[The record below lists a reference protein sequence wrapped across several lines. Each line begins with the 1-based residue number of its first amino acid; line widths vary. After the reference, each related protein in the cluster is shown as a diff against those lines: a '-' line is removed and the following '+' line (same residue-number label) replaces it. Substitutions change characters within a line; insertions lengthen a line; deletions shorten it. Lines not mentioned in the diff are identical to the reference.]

1 MKTFYTEVGL
11 VNPFG
16 SLGDMFSGIIQKT
29 GKIHEIKRNDD
40 GARLTVSVDSFLDD
54 VKLGDSIALDGACIT
69 VVSFDSSK
77 FESDL
82 SNETLNKTTLANLRI
97 GDECNL
103 EKAMLLN
110 ERIGGHLVS
119 GHIDGVGVV
128 ESIRK
133 DGESFWFK
141 IKGDKQIMKYVVY
154 KGSVA
159 VDGISL
165 TIAECDEGSFS
176 VAIIPH
182 TLECTT
188 LNNKEVDSKVNL
200 EVDMIGKYIEKLV
213 SPYIDL
219 KE

>member
-1 MKTFYTEVGL
+1 
-11 VNPFG
+11 
-16 SLGDMFSGIIQKT
+16 MFSGIIEKT
-29 GKIHEIKRNDD
+29 GKISRIEKNSD
-40 GARLTVSVDSFLDD
+40 GARLVVSVDSFMDG
-54 VKLGDSIALDGACIT
+54 VKLGDSIALNGTCIT
-69 VVSFDSSK
+69 VVSFDSSS

-82 SNETLNKTTLANLRI
+82 SNETLKKTTLANLEV
-97 GDECNL
+97 GDDCNL

-119 GHIDGVGVV
+119 GHIDGLGKV
-128 ESIRK
+128 ESIEK

-141 IKGDKQIMKYVVY
+141 IKADKQIMKYVVY
-154 KGSVA
+154 IGSIA

-165 TIAECDEGSFS
+165 TVAECDNSSFS

-188 LNNKEVDSKVNL
+188 LNNKKVDSKVNL
-200 EVDMIGKYIEKLV
+200 EVDMIGKYVEKLV

>member
-1 MKTFYTEVGL
+1 
-11 VNPFG
+11 
-16 SLGDMFSGIIQKT
+16 MFSGIIEKT
-29 GKIHEIKRNDD
+29 GRISRIERNSD
-40 GARLTVSVDSFLDD
+40 GARLAVSVDSFMDG
-54 VKLGDSIALDGACIT
+54 VKLGDSIALNGTCIT
-69 VVSFDSSK
+69 VVSFDSSS

-82 SNETLNKTTLANLRI
+82 SNETLKKTTLANLEV
-97 GDECNL
+97 GDDCNL

-119 GHIDGVGVV
+119 GHIDGLGKV
-128 ESIRK
+128 ESIEK

-141 IKGDKQIMKYVVY
+141 IKADKQIMKYVVY
-154 KGSVA
+154 KGSIA

-165 TIAECDEGSFS
+165 TVAECDNSSFS

-188 LNNKEVDSKVNL
+188 LNNKKVDSKVNL
-200 EVDMIGKYIEKLV
+200 EVDMIGKYVEKLV
-213 SPYIDL
+213 SPYTDL

>member
-1 MKTFYTEVGL
+1 
-11 VNPFG
+11 
-16 SLGDMFSGIIQKT
+16 MFSGITEKT
-29 GKIHEIKRNDD
+29 GKISRIERNSD
-40 GARLTVSVDSFLDD
+40 GARLVVSVDSFMDG
-54 VKLGDSIALDGACIT
+54 VKLGDSIALNGTCIT
-69 VVSFDSSK
+69 VVSFDSSS

-82 SNETLNKTTLANLRI
+82 SNETLKKTTLANLEV
-97 GDECNL
+97 GDDCNL

-119 GHIDGVGVV
+119 GHIDGLGKV
-128 ESIRK
+128 ESIEK

-141 IKGDKQIMKYVVY
+141 INADKQIMKYVVY
-154 KGSVA
+154 KGSIA

-165 TIAECDEGSFS
+165 TVAECDNSSFS

-188 LNNKEVDSKVNL
+188 LNNKKVDSKVNL
-200 EVDMIGKYIEKLV
+200 EVDMIGKYVEKLV
-213 SPYIDL
+213 SPYTDL

>member
-1 MKTFYTEVGL
+1 
-11 VNPFG
+11 
-16 SLGDMFSGIIQKT
+16 MFSGIIEKT
-29 GKIHEIKRNDD
+29 GRISRIERNTD
-40 GARLTVSVDSFLDD
+40 GARLAVSVDSFMDG
-54 VKLGDSIALDGACIT
+54 VKLGDSIALNGTCIT
-69 VVSFDSSK
+69 VVSFDSSS

-82 SNETLNKTTLANLRI
+82 SNETLKKTTLGNLEV
-97 GDECNL
+97 GDDCNL

-119 GHIDGVGVV
+119 GHIDGLGKV
-128 ESIRK
+128 ESIEK

-141 IKGDKQIMKYVVY
+141 IKADKQIMKYVVY
-154 KGSVA
+154 KGSIA

-165 TIAECDEGSFS
+165 TVAECDNSSFS

-188 LNNKEVDSKVNL
+188 LNNKKVDSKVNL
-200 EVDMIGKYIEKLV
+200 EVDMIGKYVEKLV
-213 SPYIDL
+213 SPYTDL

>member
-1 MKTFYTEVGL
+1 
-11 VNPFG
+11 
-16 SLGDMFSGIIQKT
+16 MFSGIIEKT
-29 GKIHEIKRNDD
+29 GRISRIERNSD
-40 GARLTVSVDSFLDD
+40 GARLAVSVDSFMDG
-54 VKLGDSIALDGACIT
+54 VKLGDSIALNGTCIT
-69 VVSFDSSK
+69 VFSFDSSS

-82 SNETLNKTTLANLRI
+82 SNETLKKTTLGNLEV
-97 GDECNL
+97 GDDCNL

-119 GHIDGVGVV
+119 GHIDGLGKV
-128 ESIRK
+128 ESIEK

-141 IKGDKQIMKYVVY
+141 IKADKQIMKYVVY
-154 KGSVA
+154 KGSIA

-165 TIAECDEGSFS
+165 TVAECDNSSFS

-188 LNNKEVDSKVNL
+188 LNNKKVDSKVNL
-200 EVDMIGKYIEKLV
+200 EVDMIGKYVEKLV
-213 SPYIDL
+213 SPYTDL

>member
-1 MKTFYTEVGL
+1 
-11 VNPFG
+11 
-16 SLGDMFSGIIQKT
+16 MFSGIIQKT

-40 GARLTVSVDSFLDD
+40 GARLTVSVDLFLDD

-82 SNETLNKTTLANLRI
+82 SNETLNKTTLSNLRI

-103 EKAMLLN
+103 EKAMMLN

-128 ESIRK
+128 ESIEK

-141 IKGDKQIMKYVVY
+141 IKADKQIMKYVVY

-165 TIAECDEGSFS
+165 TIAECDKGSFS

-188 LNNKEVDSKVNL
+188 LNNKEVDSNVNL

>member
-1 MKTFYTEVGL
+1 
-11 VNPFG
+11 
-16 SLGDMFSGIIQKT
+16 MFSGIIEKT
-29 GKIHEIKRNDD
+29 GKISRIERNSD
-40 GARLTVSVDSFLDD
+40 GARLVVSVDSFMDG
-54 VKLGDSIALDGACIT
+54 VKLGDSIALNGTCIT
-69 VVSFDSSK
+69 VVSFDSSS

-82 SNETLNKTTLANLRI
+82 SNETLKKTTLANLEV
-97 GDECNL
+97 GDDCNL

-119 GHIDGVGVV
+119 GHIDGLGKV
-128 ESIRK
+128 ESIEK

-141 IKGDKQIMKYVVY
+141 INADKQIMKYVVY
-154 KGSVA
+154 KGSIA

-165 TIAECDEGSFS
+165 TVAECDNSSFS

-188 LNNKEVDSKVNL
+188 LNNKKVDSKVNL
-200 EVDMIGKYIEKLV
+200 EVDMIGKYVEKLV
-213 SPYIDL
+213 SPYTDL

>member
-1 MKTFYTEVGL
+1 
-11 VNPFG
+11 
-16 SLGDMFSGIIQKT
+16 MFSGITEKT
-29 GKIHEIKRNDD
+29 GKISKIERNSD
-40 GARLTVSVDSFLDD
+40 GARLVVSVDSFMDG
-54 VKLGDSIALDGACIT
+54 VKLGDSIALNGTCIT
-69 VVSFDSSK
+69 VVSFDSSS

-82 SNETLNKTTLANLRI
+82 SNETLKKTTLANLEV
-97 GDECNL
+97 GDDCNL

-119 GHIDGVGVV
+119 GHIDGLGKV
-128 ESIRK
+128 ESIEK

-141 IKGDKQIMKYVVY
+141 IKADKQIMKYVVY
-154 KGSVA
+154 KGSIA

-165 TIAECDEGSFS
+165 TVAECDNSSFS

-188 LNNKEVDSKVNL
+188 LNNKKVDSKVNL
-200 EVDMIGKYIEKLV
+200 EVDMIGKYVEKLV
-213 SPYIDL
+213 SPYTDL

>member
-1 MKTFYTEVGL
+1 
-11 VNPFG
+11 
-16 SLGDMFSGIIQKT
+16 MFSGIIQKT

-40 GARLTVSVDSFLDD
+40 GARLTVSVDSFLDY

-82 SNETLNKTTLANLRI
+82 SNETLNKTTLSNLSI

-103 EKAMLLN
+103 EKAMILN

-128 ESIRK
+128 ESIEK

-141 IKGDKQIMKYVVY
+141 IKADKQIMKYVVY

-165 TIAECDEGSFS
+165 TIAECDKGSFS

-188 LNNKEVDSKVNL
+188 LNNKEVNSNVNL

>member
-1 MKTFYTEVGL
+1 
-11 VNPFG
+11 
-16 SLGDMFSGIIQKT
+16 MFSGIIEKI
-29 GKIHEIKRNDD
+29 GKISGIEKNSD
-40 GARLTVSVDSFLDD
+40 GARLSVSVDSFLDD

-69 VVSFDSSK
+69 VVSFDTSK

-82 SNETLNKTTLANLRI
+82 SNETLNKTTLANLKV

-103 EKAMLLN
+103 EKALHLN

-119 GHIDGVGVV
+119 GHIDGVGIV
-128 ESIRK
+128 ESIEK

-141 IKGDKQIMKYVVY
+141 IKANKQIMKYVVY

-165 TIAECDEGSFS
+165 TIAECDEDSFS

-200 EVDMIGKYIEKLV
+200 EVDMIGKYVEKLV
-213 SPYIDL
+213 SPYTDL

>member
-1 MKTFYTEVGL
+1 
-11 VNPFG
+11 
-16 SLGDMFSGIIQKT
+16 MFSGIIEKT
-29 GKIHEIKRNDD
+29 GRISRIERNSD
-40 GARLTVSVDSFLDD
+40 GARLAVSVDSFMDG
-54 VKLGDSIALDGACIT
+54 VKLGDSIALNGTCIT
-69 VVSFDSSK
+69 VVSFNSSS

-82 SNETLNKTTLANLRI
+82 SNETLKKTTLANLEV
-97 GDECNL
+97 GDDCNL

-119 GHIDGVGVV
+119 GHIDGLGKV
-128 ESIRK
+128 ESIEK

-141 IKGDKQIMKYVVY
+141 IKADKQIMKYVVY
-154 KGSVA
+154 KGSIA

-165 TIAECDEGSFS
+165 TVAECDNSSFS

-188 LNNKEVDSKVNL
+188 LNNKKVDSKVNL
-200 EVDMIGKYIEKLV
+200 EVDMIGKYVEKLV
-213 SPYIDL
+213 SPYTDL

>member
-1 MKTFYTEVGL
+1 
-11 VNPFG
+11 
-16 SLGDMFSGIIQKT
+16 MFSGIIEKT
-29 GKIHEIKRNDD
+29 GKISRIERNSD
-40 GARLTVSVDSFLDD
+40 GARLVVSVDSFMDG
-54 VKLGDSIALDGACIT
+54 VKLGDSIALNGTCIT
-69 VVSFDSSK
+69 VVSFDSSS

-82 SNETLNKTTLANLRI
+82 SNETLKKTTLANLEV
-97 GDECNL
+97 GDDCNL

-119 GHIDGVGVV
+119 GHIDGLGKV
-128 ESIRK
+128 ESIKK

-141 IKGDKQIMKYVVY
+141 IKADKQIMKYVVY
-154 KGSVA
+154 KGSIA

-165 TIAECDEGSFS
+165 TVAECDNSSFS

-188 LNNKEVDSKVNL
+188 LNNKKVDSKVNL
-200 EVDMIGKYIEKLV
+200 EVDMIGKYVEKLV
-213 SPYIDL
+213 SPYTDL

>member
-1 MKTFYTEVGL
+1 
-11 VNPFG
+11 
-16 SLGDMFSGIIQKT
+16 MFSGIIEKT
-29 GKIHEIKRNDD
+29 GKISRIERNSD
-40 GARLTVSVDSFLDD
+40 GARLTVSVDSFMDG
-54 VKLGDSIALDGACIT
+54 VKLGDSIALNGTCIT
-69 VVSFDSSK
+69 VVSFDSTS

-82 SNETLNKTTLANLRI
+82 SNETLKKTTLANLEV
-97 GDECNL
+97 GHDCNL

-119 GHIDGVGVV
+119 GHIDGLGKV
-128 ESIRK
+128 ESIEK

-141 IKGDKQIMKYVVY
+141 IKADKQIMKYVVY
-154 KGSVA
+154 KGSIA

-165 TIAECDEGSFS
+165 TVAECDNSSFS

-188 LNNKEVDSKVNL
+188 LNNKKVDSKVNL
-200 EVDMIGKYIEKLV
+200 EVDMIGKYVEKLV
-213 SPYIDL
+213 SPYTDL

>member
-1 MKTFYTEVGL
+1 
-11 VNPFG
+11 
-16 SLGDMFSGIIQKT
+16 MFSGIIEKT
-29 GKIHEIKRNDD
+29 GKISRIEKNSD
-40 GARLTVSVDSFLDD
+40 GARLVVSVDSFMDG
-54 VKLGDSIALDGACIT
+54 VKLGDSIALNGTCIT
-69 VVSFDSSK
+69 VVSFDSSS

-82 SNETLNKTTLANLRI
+82 SNETLKKTTLANLEV
-97 GDECNL
+97 GDDCNL

-119 GHIDGVGVV
+119 GHIDGLGKV
-128 ESIRK
+128 ESIEK

-141 IKGDKQIMKYVVY
+141 IKADKQIMKYVVY
-154 KGSVA
+154 KGSIA

-165 TIAECDEGSFS
+165 TVAECDNSSFS

-188 LNNKEVDSKVNL
+188 LNNKKVDSKVNL
-200 EVDMIGKYIEKLV
+200 EVDMIGKYVEKLV

>member
-1 MKTFYTEVGL
+1 
-11 VNPFG
+11 
-16 SLGDMFSGIIQKT
+16 MFSGIIEKT
-29 GKIHEIKRNDD
+29 GKISRIEKNSD
-40 GARLTVSVDSFLDD
+40 GARLVVSVDSFMDG
-54 VKLGDSIALDGACIT
+54 VKLGDSIALNGTCIT
-69 VVSFDSSK
+69 VVSFDSSS

-82 SNETLNKTTLANLRI
+82 SNETLKKTTLANLEV
-97 GDECNL
+97 GDDCNL

-119 GHIDGVGVV
+119 GHIDGLGKV
-128 ESIRK
+128 ESIEK

-141 IKGDKQIMKYVVY
+141 IKADKQIMKYVVY
-154 KGSVA
+154 KGSIA

-165 TIAECDEGSFS
+165 TVAECDNSSFS

-188 LNNKEVDSKVNL
+188 LNNKKVDSKV
-200 EVDMIGKYIEKLV
+200 MIGKYVEKLV